1 MRYYKYM
8 TLPSTNRRI
17 PAFLACL
24 SILVG
29 LANLFVGVIP
39 IFSIHSPMEITRYAA
54 MTELVKVQQSSD
66 FLSIIFGIIMITLGN
81 GLYRQRYTAWVW
93 TVIFS
98 LLAFINATLPTP
110 SWYGIAFSI
119 VFFFLLI
126 INRRHF
132 FRRSNSAARYQTLI
146 ASCSVIFALVYGSVG
161 SYLLRA
167 QFHGLSNWIDSV
179 YFTIVTYSTVGYGG
193 ITPAT
198 ENARIFTITM
208 ILIGV
213 GSFVTALSVLLGPM
227 IQKNVKGV
235 YKMVS
240 HLSHLKDHIILC
252 GDNVL
257 THECAKAYLDHAQ
270 KCFFLEPDKVTA
282 GRLEDAG
289 YNVIAVN
296 PMNEKELATCNL
308 EAAKCF
314 IAAYEQDSENIL
326 AIMSAATVCGKDRK
340 TRLIARIEKSYNVQN
355 AKQAGADEVISPLR
369 VSAHNILAKL

>member
-1 MRYYKYM
+1 MA
-8 TLPSTNRRI
+8 LFSTNHRT
-17 PAFLACL
+17 PTLLACV
-24 SILVG
+24 SILAG
-29 LANLFVGVIP
+29 LANLFVGVTP
-39 IFSIHSPMEITRYAA
+39 IFSIHSPMALTHYAA
-54 MTELVKVQQSSD
+54 MTELIKVQQSSD
-66 FLSIIFGIIMITLGN
+66 FLSIIFGIILIVLGN
-81 GLYRQRYTAWVW
+81 GLYRQKYTAWVW
-93 TVIFS
+93 TCIFS
-98 LLAFINATLPTP
+98 LLAFINATLPAP
-110 SWYGIAFSI
+110 SWVGMAVSML
-119 VFFFLLI
+119 FFVLLVL
-126 INRRHF
+126 NRRHF
-132 FRRSNSAARYQTLI
+132 FRRSNSSARYQTLI

-167 QFHGLSNWIDSV
+167 QFHGMMNWIDAI

-193 ITPAT
+193 ITPIT
-198 ENARIFTITM
+198 ENARIFTVTM

-240 HLSHLKDHIILC
+240 HLSHLKGHIILC

-257 THECAKAYLDHAQ
+257 THECAKAYVDHAQ

-282 GRLEDAG
+282 QRLEDAG

-308 EAAKCF
+308 NEATCF
-314 IAAYEQDSENIL
+314 IAAYEEDAENIL
-326 AIMSAATVCGKDRK
+326 AVMSAATVCGKDRK

-369 VSAHNILAKL
+369 VSAHTILAKL